1 MKDLITFTGGLDFD
15 SDIRNVGEVDYID
28 ALNISSGTSQRG
40 SVHNMYGNKLQNYTL
55 PAGEN
60 TCIGTL
66 RNIKQNSIIYFLY
79 NSIGNHSILEYFC
92 ETKTIEPIL
101 VPFTLGSLVFDTSFL
116 GFTKENKIHSANI
129 LDDILT
135 WTDNNVSPRK
145 INKKRAYDFI
155 QQLPPSAINIP
166 YNNLIATGT
175 NNQKIQFI
183 EFIKYKPLAEPF
195 AGLGFNPDKLTNYI
209 KNKMIQVKY
218 RYIYDD
224 NEYSRWSDG
233 SWVTLPQ
240 GTETYLGINS
250 NTVANNKVI
259 VTLNTGHPTV
269 KAIDV
274 AFRFGN
280 LGIWG
285 KLDSPIQKYD
295 QDNQRLID
303 DFINYEYDFYNDG
316 VLIEIAEDFNN
327 YDSVPQLS
335 KTQEII
341 DGNRQVF
348 ANNVEGYQNPE
359 PSVEINYNNSIV
371 DLGIGVLALP
381 ARTFDPQKFTT
392 SVVVFTDGGDP
403 NNRGHL
409 QNLPTGPLSIREQ
422 SICVP
427 TNPSL
432 VVVGTVVSFKLVL
445 TTDPTFSITKEYDI
459 SYSIVANDL
468 LNWPINIHTSLKDV
482 IVSVANPAF
491 IRTGTMTIT
500 ISGVPTVVNYVSMQ
514 SEISSP
520 WPDPPKQYAAI
531 ELLSVVKPIQKITS
545 FKKGAWHSFG
555 IVYKDLQGRDGG
567 VLSNQTFNVYN
578 PYLPEILTAQTTLN
592 NTLAY
597 QSRMDINIA
606 HQPPA
611 WAHEYEVVYALNNLK
626 KYTQFVIKQNPD
638 AAKNLTKA
646 DSHGNYSIDCSYII
660 DYITK
665 ERVVTSVDF
674 QFEEGDYLRF
684 ISSSDYYATTYIEC
698 KVLAFDVTTNV
709 LTVTG
714 YSTAQITAGMILPTQ
729 EGTLCELFS
738 YKNQAAQDNRPY
750 FSIGQT
756 YSISNPGTA
765 NRAHKAND
773 QNQSGSTPAILRLNR
788 GDCYI
793 YRRYFKDGTIETVI
807 ESENFSDFYE
817 SKNIDIS
824 AVYAVIPE
832 GKTKRYEQ
840 GLRYG
845 GRYFPNTNTNDL
857 CQFNGSDYDTV
868 NTRYGP
874 INKIA
879 TVGYTLKVLQTKK
892 NTSIYIDRNMIFNAN
907 GDSQLTLTDKVLGNK
922 NPSELDYGCDHPE
935 SVCVDDR
942 HMYFFDVNTGAF
954 IQDAPN
960 GMMPIS
966 DYKAKT
972 YFRNIAQKIKDTS
985 NIYVYCSMDIF
996 NAYINVTFIDTTG
1009 NIIPNQTIVY
1019 HTPDNKWKTKLSYTP
1034 EYYGSNAL
1042 TFVSF
1047 KDGALWE
1054 HNDQTVAR
1062 NNFYGIQYSTKVK
1075 FVANTDYLTIKNFAS
1090 VAIYSSKIWSSPD
1103 IGDITIP
1110 ASTGYP
1116 TGMASRLLPAKFR
1129 WKESVAYADYLRD
1142 ANTPNFPTQEAALM
1156 GGRKL
1161 RGQVLVQEIENSD
1174 IDETVLYSV
1183 LITSVPSP
1191 LSK

>member
-40 SVHNMYGNKLQNYTL
+40 SIHNMYGNKLQNYTL

-66 RNIKQNSIIYFLY
+66 RNIKQNTIIYFLY

-92 ETKTIEPIL
+92 ETKTIQPIL

-116 GFTKENKIHSANI
+116 GFTKEYKIHSANI
-129 LDDILT
+129 IDDILT

-155 QQLPPSAINIP
+155 QQLPPSATNIP
-166 YNNLIATGT
+166 YDNLIATGT
-175 NNQKIQFI
+175 EAQKVQFI
-183 EFIKYKPLAEPF
+183 EFIKYKPDMPPSIAS
-195 AGLGFNPDKLTNYI
+195 AYDSTRKTSYI
-209 KNKMIQVKY
+209 REKMIQAKY

-224 NEYSRWSDG
+224 NEYSRWSTASVVSYPAKESAFGQLPVSISDNY
-233 SWVTLPQ
+233 VTI
-240 GTETYLGINS
+240 GY
-250 NTVANNKVI
+250 
-259 VTLNTGHPTV
+259 NTGHPTV
-269 KAIDV
+269 KAIEIAV
-274 AFRFGN
+274 RFDN
-280 LGIWG
+280 IGIWS
-285 KLDSPIQKYD
+285 KIDPPVAKYS
-295 QDNQRLID
+295 QSNQRILND
-303 DFINYEYDFYNDG
+303 YTDLTVDFYNDT
-316 VLIEIAEDFNN
+316 VLIEFAEDFNN
-327 YDSVPQLS
+327 YDSVPQIA

-348 ANNVEGYQNPE
+348 ANNVEGYQNPTI
-359 PSVEINYNNSIV
+359 SVVTSIV
-371 DLGIGVLALP
+371 TENIDLGPDSVAIGY
-381 ARTFDPQKFTT
+381 
-392 SVVVFTDGGDP
+392 VVPSTAPFPFYYDINPD
-403 NNRGHL
+403 
-409 QNLPTGPLSIREQ
+409 QFNLFVPIVKPSYLVVGSSIR
-422 SICVP
+422 
-427 TNPSL
+427 
-432 VVVGTVVSFKLVL
+432 FKLRVYD
-445 TTDPTFSITKEYDI
+445 TITGVEKFYDI
-459 SYSIVANDL
+459 SYAVTYEDLNSYPSLLTEHLMDTIAGTTGLTPFSFGFYNTNYWFISIGSAGDSVY
-468 LNWPINIHTSLKDV
+468 IDV
-482 IVSVANPAF
+482 NLAQIIPTLVK
-491 IRTGTMTIT
+491 
-500 ISGVPTVVNYVSMQ
+500 VP
-514 SEISSP
+514 
-520 WPDPPKQYAAI
+520 
-531 ELLSVVKPIQKITS
+531 S
-545 FKKGAWHSFG
+545 FKKGANHAFG
-555 IVYKDLQGRDGG
+555 ILYRDAQGRDGG
-567 VLSNQTFNVYN
+567 VVSSENMAVYN
-578 PYLPEILTAQTTLN
+578 PYLPETNPSATV
-592 NTLAY
+592 NTNLAY
-597 QSRMDINIA
+597 KSDVQVAVSHI
-606 HQPPA
+606 PPI
-611 WAHEYEVVYALNNLK
+611 WASTYEIVYGLSDMQ
-626 KYTQFVIKQNPD
+626 KYTQFIIKGQAVGN
-638 AAKNLTKA
+638 AQ
-646 DSHGNYSIDCSYII
+646 GNYDINCSYII

-665 ERVVTSVDF
+665 DRVTPSVDF
-674 QFEEGDYLRF
+674 QFEVGDNLRF
-684 ISSSDYYATTYIEC
+684 ISNSQKIVPQYTDV
-698 KVLAFDVTTNV
+698 KVLAFDPTTNI
-709 LTVTG
+709 LTVGGFSRSILQTG
-714 YSTAQITAGMILPTQ
+714 MTVGSDEGMLVELYSIKQRTD
-729 EGTLCELFS
+729 
-738 YKNQAAQDNRPY
+738 KNSRAY
-750 FSIGQT
+750 FSFRKVYDIINQGQT
-756 YSISNPGTA
+756 
-765 NRAHKAND
+765 NRSHGGDVN
-773 QNQSGSTPAILRLNR
+773 QNIIAGTPAYVTLTR

-793 YRRYFKDGTIETVI
+793 YKRLFSNNTKTTVV
-807 ESENFSDFYE
+807 ESENYSDFYA

-824 AVYAVIPE
+824 SIYGVIPN
-832 GKTKRYEQ
+832 GKTTRYEQ
-840 GLRYG
+840 SLRYG
-845 GRYFPNTNTNDL
+845 GRYFPNTNANDL

-972 YFRNIAQKIKDTS
+972 YFRNISQKIKDTS

-1090 VAIYSSKIWSSPD
+1090 VAIYSNKLWSSPD

-1116 TGMASRLLPAKFR
+1116 IGMESRLLPAKFR

>member
-1 MKDLITFTGGLDFD
+1 MKDLITFTGGIDFD

-40 SVHNMYGNKLQNYTL
+40 SIHNMYGNKLQDYTL

-66 RNIKQNSIIYFLY
+66 RNIKQNTIIYFVY
-79 NSIGNHSILEYFC
+79 NSLGNHSILEYSCAF
-92 ETKTIEPIL
+92 KVIEPIL
-101 VPFTLGSLVFDTSFL
+101 VPFNLFGVNFTTNFL

-155 QQLPPSAINIP
+155 RQLPPSATNIP

-175 NNQKIQFI
+175 DAQKLQFI
-183 EFIKYKPLAEPF
+183 EFIKYKPEKEP
-195 AGLGFNPDKLTNYI
+195 GVKLNYDARRKTNYI
-209 KNKMIQVKY
+209 NDKMIQVMY

-233 SWVTLPQ
+233 SYITLPS
-240 GTETYLGINS
+240 GSETVNGQTASASFNNNLEV
-250 NTVANNKVI
+250 TV
-259 VTLNTGHPTV
+259 NTGHPTV
-269 KAIDV
+269 KAIDI

-280 LGIWG
+280 TGIWA
-285 KLDSPIQKYD
+285 KLDNPIQKYD
-295 QDNQRLID
+295 EDNQALIGD
-303 DFINYEYDFYNDG
+303 YVDYVYSFYNDS
-316 VLIEIAEDFNN
+316 VLIELPMQVDN
-327 YDSVPQLS
+327 YDSVPQIS

-348 ANNVEGYQNPE
+348 ANNVEGYENPSQME
-359 PSVEINYNNSIV
+359 VEITSSDERTYLGESQYIMNVNAEGFAYTNTNYGTPSPDYVYARLSI
-371 DLGIGVLALP
+371 P
-381 ARTFDPQKFTT
+381 AVKPTFMDVG
-392 SVVVFTDGGDP
+392 VVVFFTVNRFTDTPMPPPFYGSS
-403 NNRGHL
+403 
-409 QNLPTGPLSIREQ
+409 T
-422 SICVP
+422 
-427 TNPSL
+427 
-432 VVVGTVVSFKLVL
+432 
-445 TTDPTFSITKEYDI
+445 DI
-459 SYSIVANDL
+459 SYAVTANDL
-468 LNWPINIHTSLKDV
+468 LNWPVNITNSLGQAVKSISQPIKLFYGIDPANGSGNIAIDLFPLGV
-482 IVSVANPAF
+482 STENARISNAKILPIVKKNMS
-491 IRTGTMTIT
+491 
-500 ISGVPTVVNYVSMQ
+500 Y
-514 SEISSP
+514 
-520 WPDPPKQYAAI
+520 
-531 ELLSVVKPIQKITS
+531 
-545 FKKGAWHSFG
+545 KKGAYHAFG
-555 IVYKDLQGRDGG
+555 IVYKDAQGRDGG
-567 VLSNQTFNVYN
+567 VATYDPMNLYV
-578 PYLPEILTAQTTLN
+578 PYLSESRPGVNIDNNYGFITSAQMSISHKPPVWAKQYEI
-592 NTLAY
+592 
-597 QSRMDINIA
+597 
-606 HQPPA
+606 
-611 WAHEYEVVYALNNLK
+611 VYATSNIQK
-626 KYTQFVIKQNPD
+626 FTQFSIKGGGVTGPD
-638 AAKNLTKA
+638 AN
-646 DSHGNYSIDCSYII
+646 GNMSIDCTYII

-665 ERVVTSVDF
+665 ERVINSVDF
-674 QFEEGDYLRF
+674 QFEIGDRIRF
-684 ISSSDYYATTYIEC
+684 ISNRFYYVSNYIEC
-698 KVLAFDVTTNV
+698 SVLAFDTTTNI
-709 LTVTG
+709 LTVAP
-714 YSTAQITAGMILPTQ
+714 YNMYEVMAGMATQTQ
-729 EGTLCELFS
+729 EETLCELFS
-738 YKNQAAQDNRPY
+738 IKKQTSLVNRPY
-750 FSIGQT
+750 FAIGET
-756 YSISNPGTA
+756 YDILNPGTPQ
-765 NRAHKAND
+765 RAHQGNT
-773 QNQSGSTPAILRLNR
+773 QNQTSTIPAIVSLNR

-793 YRRYFKDGTIETVI
+793 YKRYFDHTNIVTVV
-807 ESENFSDFYE
+807 ESENFSDFYA

-824 AVYAVIPE
+824 AIYAVIPE

-879 TVGYTLKVLQTKK
+879 SVGYTLKVLQTKK

-907 GDSQLTLTDKVLGNK
+907 GESQLTLTDKVLGNK

-942 HMYFFDVNTGAF
+942 HMYFFDVNTGTF
-954 IQDAPN
+954 IQDAAN

-972 YFRNIAQKIKDTS
+972 YFRNIAQKIKDSS
-985 NIYVYCSMDIF
+985 NVYVYCSMDVF
-996 NAYINVTFIDTTG
+996 NAYLNVTFIDVTG
-1009 NIIPNQTIVY
+1009 NIIPNQTIAY

-1062 NNFYGIQYSTKVK
+1062 NNFYGTQYSTKVK

-1090 VAIYSSKIWSSPD
+1090 VAIYSNKLWSSPE
-1103 IGDITIP
+1103 IGSITVP
-1110 ASTGYP
+1110 ASTGYA
-1116 TGMASRLLPAKFR
+1116 TGMSSRLLPAKFR

-1161 RGQVLVQEIENSD
+1161 RGQVLIQEVENSD
-1174 IDETVLYSV
+1174 TDETVLYSV
-1183 LITSVPSP
+1183 LVTSVPSP

>member
-66 RNIKQNSIIYFLY
+66 RNIKQNTIIYFLY

-92 ETKTIEPIL
+92 ETKTIQPIL

-116 GFTKENKIHSANI
+116 GFTKEYKIHSANI
-129 LDDILT
+129 IDDILT

-175 NNQKIQFI
+175 EAQKIQFI
-183 EFIKYKPLAEPF
+183 EFIKYKPFEEP
-195 AGLGFNPDKLTNYI
+195 AVEPKYNPSKKTNYI
-209 KNKMIQVKY
+209 REKMIQVKY

-224 NEYSRWSDG
+224 NECSRWSDG
-233 SWVTLPQ
+233 SYTTRPSPNENAIGLFSDSASFN
-240 GTETYLGINS
+240 Y
-250 NTVANNKVI
+250 VA

-280 LGIWG
+280 TGIWA
-285 KLDSPIQKYD
+285 KIDTPILKY
-295 QDNQRLID
+295 NQNNTRLIND
-303 DFINYEYDFYNDG
+303 YTDYVYDFYNEG
-316 VLIEIAEDFNN
+316 LLIEITEDFNN

-348 ANNVEGYQNPE
+348 ANNLEGYQNPE
-359 PSVEINYNNSIV
+359 LNVNLSYKNALIDISPKEIAVAEAQPSAWTKYNLFYYNLTGPQPRGYFFLPSIKPSYIQNGVVISFVVNRSDNSSFNPAPGQYSNDYQINYTI
-371 DLGIGVLALP
+371 
-381 ARTFDPQKFTT
+381 
-392 SVVVFTDGGDP
+392 
-403 NNRGHL
+403 
-409 QNLPTGPLSIREQ
+409 
-422 SICVP
+422 
-427 TNPSL
+427 TN
-432 VVVGTVVSFKLVL
+432 
-445 TTDPTFSITKEYDI
+445 
-459 SYSIVANDL
+459 ADL
-468 LNWPINIHTSLKDV
+468 LNWPTTTLNNLKSTILSTSYPVGGVTTGPV
-482 IVSVANPAF
+482 IGKGYELIVGGSYTIPVGEYTRLMNVFVLPVS
-491 IRTGTMTIT
+491 TKKM
-500 ISGVPTVVNYVSMQ
+500 SY
-514 SEISSP
+514 
-520 WPDPPKQYAAI
+520 
-531 ELLSVVKPIQKITS
+531 
-545 FKKGAWHSFG
+545 KKGAWHPFG
-555 IVYKDLQGRDGG
+555 IVYKDIEGRDGG
-567 VLSNQTFNVYN
+567 VATDTSCSVYV
-578 PYLPEILTAQTTLN
+578 PYLPEIIPQQTVD
-592 NTLAY
+592 NTKAY
-597 QSRMDINIA
+597 ITSIDFTIN
-606 HQPPA
+606 HKPPV
-611 WAHEYEVVYALNNLK
+611 WAHEYEIVYGLNNLQ
-626 KYTQFVIKQNPD
+626 KYTQFAIKQNPD
-638 AAKNLTKA
+638 SAKNLTKV
-646 DSHGNYSIDCSYII
+646 DVHGNYNIDCSYII

-684 ISSSDYYATTYIEC
+684 ISNANKYTQQYVEA
-698 KVLAFDVTTNV
+698 KVLAFDPTTNV
-709 LTVTG
+709 LTVTN
-714 YSTAQITAGMILPTQ
+714 YIPAQITAGMTTPTQ
-729 EGTLCELFS
+729 EGVLCELYSFKKKTADS
-738 YKNQAAQDNRPY
+738 DRPY
-750 FSIGQT
+750 FAIGET
-756 YSISNPGTA
+756 YKVLNPGT
-765 NRAHKAND
+765 NQRAHEGNA
-773 QNQSGSTPAILRLNR
+773 QNQTSSLPALVSLNR
-788 GDCYI
+788 GDCYV
-793 YRRYFKDGTIETVI
+793 YPRYFNQLLIKTIV
-807 ESENFSDFYE
+807 ESENFSDFYM
-817 SKNIDIS
+817 SNSIDIS

-840 GLRYG
+840 SLRYG

-942 HMYFFDVNTGAF
+942 QMYFFDVNTGTF
-954 IQDAPN
+954 IQDSPN

-972 YFRNIAQKIKDTS
+972 YFRNISQKIKDTS

-1062 NNFYGIQYSTKVK
+1062 NNFYGIQYSTKIK

>member
-40 SVHNMYGNKLQNYTL
+40 SVHNMYGNKIQGYIL
-55 PAGEN
+55 PTGAN
-60 TCIGTL
+60 TCIGSL
-66 RNIKQNSIIYFLY
+66 RNIKENSIIYFVY
-79 NSIGNHSILEYFC
+79 NSLENHSILEYLC
-92 ETKTIEPIL
+92 ETKTIRPIL
-101 VPFTLGSLVFDTSFL
+101 APFTAGLLTFSTSFL
-116 GFTKENKIHSANI
+116 GFTKDNKIHSANI
-129 LDDILT
+129 LDNILT

-145 INKKRAYDFI
+145 INKKRAYDFM
-155 QQLPPSAINIP
+155 QQLTPSATNIP
-166 YNNLIATGT
+166 YNNLIATGSDV
-175 NNQKIQFI
+175 QKIQFI
-183 EFIKYKPLAEPF
+183 EFIKYKPAAEPF
-195 AGLGFNPDKLTNYI
+195 AGLGYNSARATNYI
-209 KNKMIQVKY
+209 RNKMIQVKY

-233 SWVTLPQ
+233 SWVILPQ
-240 GTETYLGINS
+240 GTETYLGLNS

-280 LGIWG
+280 TGIWG
-285 KLDSPIQKYD
+285 RLDTPIYKYD
-295 QDNQRLID
+295 NDNQRLID
-303 DFINYEYDFYNDG
+303 DYINYEYDFYNDG
-316 VLIEIAEDFNN
+316 VLVELADDFNN
-327 YDSVPQLS
+327 YDAVPQIS
-335 KTQEII
+335 KTQEVI

-348 ANNVEGYQNPE
+348 ANNVEGYENPDS
-359 PSVEINYNNSIV
+359 SVAVAYNNSIV
-371 DLGIGVLALP
+371 ELGLGVLDLP
-381 ARTFDPQKFTT
+381 ARTFDPEKFTT
-392 SVVVFTDGGDP
+392 SVVVLSAPTTGD
-403 NNRGHL
+403 RGHL
-409 QNLPTGPLSIREQ
+409 QNIPSASIREQ
-422 SICVP
+422 AICVP
-427 TNPSL
+427 TNPGL
-432 VVVGTVVSFKLVL
+432 VVAGTVVTFKLIL
-445 TTDPTFSITKEYDI
+445 TTDSSFSTTTE
-459 SYSIVANDL
+459 YSIAYTIVENDL
-468 LNWPINIHTSLKDV
+468 LNWPLNIHESLKNA
-482 IVSVANPAF
+482 IVAVANPAF

-500 ISGVPTVVNYVSMQ
+500 VSGTPTSVNYISVQ
-514 SEISSP
+514 SEILSP

-531 ELLSVVKPIQKITS
+531 ESFAVIKPLEKITS

-555 IVYKDLQGRDGG
+555 IIYKDRQGRDGG
-567 VLSNQTFNVYN
+567 VLSNQSFNVYN
-578 PYLPEILTAQTTLN
+578 PYLPEILSAQTTLD

-597 QSRMDINIA
+597 QSRMDLTIS
-606 HQPPA
+606 HQPPE
-611 WAHEYEVVYALNNLK
+611 WAVEYEIVYALNNLK
-626 KYTQFVIKQNPD
+626 KYTQFVIKQSAD
-638 AAKNLTKA
+638 AIKNLTKA

-665 ERVVTSVDF
+665 ERLVTSVDF

-684 ISSSDYYATTYIEC
+684 ISSSEYYATTYIEC
-698 KVLAFDVTTNV
+698 KVLAFDPTKNI

-714 YSTAQITAGMILPTQ
+714 YSTAQVTAGMTTPTQ
-729 EGTLCELFS
+729 NGTLCELFS

-756 YSISNPGTA
+756 YSISNPGTPS
-765 NRAHKAND
+765 RAHRANA
-773 QNQSGSTPAILRLNR
+773 QNQNGLTPAILRLNR

-793 YRRYFKDGTIETVI
+793 YKRYFDNASIETVV

-817 SKNIDIS
+817 SKNIDTS

-879 TVGYTLKVLQTKK
+879 SVGYTLKVLQTKK
-892 NTSIYIDRNMIFNAN
+892 NTSIYIDRNMIYNAN

-942 HMYFFDVNTGAF
+942 QLYFFDVNTGAF
-954 IQDAPN
+954 IQDSAN

-985 NIYVYCSMDIF
+985 GVYIYCAMDVF
-996 NAYINVTFIDTTG
+996 NAYLTVTLIDTTG
-1009 NIIPNQTIVY
+1009 AIIPNQTIAY
-1019 HTPDNKWKTKLSYTP
+1019 HTMDNRWKTMLGYTP

-1042 TFVSF
+1042 TLVSF
-1047 KDGALWE
+1047 RDGALWE
-1054 HNDQTVAR
+1054 HHDPSVPR
-1062 NNFYGIQYSTKVK
+1062 NNFYGVQQSTKVK
-1075 FVANTDYLTIKNFAS
+1075 FVANQDYLTIKNYAS
-1090 VAIYSSKIWSSPD
+1090 IAIYSNKLWSSPVV
-1103 IGDITIP
+1103 GDIKIP

-1116 TGMASRLLPAKFR
+1116 VGMSSRLLPSRFR
-1129 WKESVAYADYLRD
+1129 WKESVAYADYARD
-1142 ANTPNFPTQEAALM
+1142 ANTPNFPTVESALM

-1161 RGQVLVQEIENSD
+1161 RGQVLIQEVQNSD
-1174 IDETVLYSV
+1174 TDEAVLYSV
-1183 LITSVPSP
+1183 LISSVASP